1 MERLVRLYEEFGQ
14 SPWLDNLKR
23 GYLTSGQ
30 LAALRDGGIRGL
42 TSNPTIFQKAIA
54 DSTDYDEQYRGIAGD
69 TGPIVDDY
77 WALVTK
83 DIEDACTVFDPLY
96 ESSGGT
102 DGFVS
107 VEVAPSLADD
117 AGGTEAAARQLHQTI
132 ARRNLMVK
140 IPATEAGLQPIE
152 QMIAEGRNINITL
165 IFSLERHQSVM
176 NAYLAGLERYAA
188 TDGAD
193 LSKVASV
200 ASFFI
205 SRVDTEVDRRLE
217 AIGTPE
223 ALALRGKAA
232 LAQARLAYRLFR
244 DRFSGPRWQALAARG
259 ARVQRPLWAST
270 STKNP
275 AYPDTRYVDSL
286 IGPDTITTLPEP
298 TIAAFEDHGTLAA
311 TITQGLEDAEATLE
325 RLAEVGIDLD
335 EVARVLEAEGVAA
348 FAKSYDVQLSLLQTR
363 AAEAS
368 AS

>member
-205 SRVDTEVDRRLE
+205 SRVDTEVDRRLG

-232 LAQARLAYRLFR
+232 VAQGKLAYKQFR
-244 DRFSGPRWQALAARG
+244 QTFSGPRWNALAAKG

-270 STKNP
+270 STKNK
-275 AYPDTRYVDSL
+275 AYPDTMYVDEL
-286 IGPDTITTLPEP
+286 IGSDTVNTMPDATIE
-298 TIAAFEDHGTLAA
+298 AFADHGTLARRVDA
-311 TITQGLEDAEATLE
+311 DVDKAEATWQQLADVGVDMDDVANVLE
-325 RLAEVGIDLD
+325 R
-335 EVARVLEAEGVAA
+335 EGVAS
-348 FAKSYDVQLSLLQTR
+348 FEK
-363 AAEAS
+363 
-368 AS
+368 